1 MFNLDNIKLDE
12 FDMYTLNT
20 EIILNGQMISN
31 GFNVGTKMVVGNDVF
46 LKYYRIENNN
56 NGNVIEKN
64 IVMQYRSDDMYIYI
78 LKDIT
83 KEQITREVENIKFGE
98 NNKNLL
104 KESVDK

>member
-20 EIILNGQMISN
+20 ETILNGQMISN

-56 NGNVIEKN
+56 NGNVVEKN

-98 NNKNLL
+98 NNK
-104 KESVDK
+104 ER